1 MSIPKRHHYLPES
14 YLTRFTRKRTDQGE
28 LWIYDIKKREFRRQ
42 TPRNTGV
49 QGYYN
54 AVENEDGTRD
64 FGIEESFSRIESETA
79 TIINKIEARE
89 PIDEKE
95 RGDLGLFVAAQMM
108 RGPEFEED
116 VGKMMEGP
124 LRIAAQMSFATP
136 ERARQSL
143 EQFEKDTGKPLGA
156 SAEEMMEYLKRD
168 DYQLKLH
175 RNESL
180 RVMANLVGDT
190 AKRFIRMDWRFFHA
204 PADRTFIT
212 TDNPFVV
219 MAPDHWGKMPSW
231 YGFGYGTSGTRKV
244 MPLSD
249 KVCLVMFDP
258 GTAAEHGDLTE
269 AGVREI
275 NTHLAVEA
283 YRFVIAREEPLL
295 RSLVRSV
302 ERNEKR
308 CGSMWGGSKMKTS
321 LVPVDERQRHDFAPD

>member
-1 MSIPKRHHYLPES
+1 MSNPKRHHYLPES
-14 YLTRFTRKRTDQGE
+14 YLSRFTRERTDQGK
-28 LWIYDIKKREFRRQ
+28 LWIYDIKKREFREQ

-54 AVENEDGTRD
+54 AVEKEDGTRD

-79 TIINKIEARE
+79 TVINKIEARE
-89 PIDEKE
+89 PIDEKD
-95 RGDLGLFVAAQMM
+95 RGILGLFVAAQMM

-124 LRIAAQMSFATP
+124 LRMAAQISFATP

-168 DYQLKLH
+168 DYQLKFH

-180 RVMANLVGDT
+180 RVMTNLVGDT
-190 AKRFIRMDWRFFHA
+190 AKRFVRMDWRFFHA

-212 TDNPFVV
+212 TDSPFVV
-219 MAPDHWGKMPSW
+219 MAPDDWGDMPPW
-231 YGFGYGTSGTRKV
+231 NGFGYGTLGTRKL

-249 KVCLVMFDP
+249 KVCLIMFDP

-269 AGVREI
+269 AGVRTI

-283 YRFVIAREEPLL
+283 YRLVIAREEPLL

-308 CGSMWGGSKMKTS
+308 RGFKWGGSKVKTS
-321 LVPVDERQRHDFAPD
+321 

>member
-14 YLTRFTRKRTDQGE
+14 YLTRFTLERTDQGK
-28 LWIYDIKKREFRRQ
+28 LRIYDIKKREFREQ

-54 AVENEDGTRD
+54 AVEKEDGSRD
-64 FGIEESFSRIESETA
+64 FWIEESLSRIESETA
-79 TIINKIEARE
+79 AVINKIEARDS
-89 PIDEKE
+89 IDEKD
-95 RGDLGLFVAAQMM
+95 RGVLGLFVAAQMM

-124 LRIAAQMSFATP
+124 LRMAAQMSFATP

-143 EQFEKDTGKPLGA
+143 EQFEKDNGKPLGA

-168 DYQLKLH
+168 DYQLKFH

-190 AKRFIRMDWRFFHA
+190 AKRFVRMDWRFFHA

-212 TDNPFVV
+212 TDSPFVV
-219 MAPDHWGKMPSW
+219 MAPDDWGNMPPW
-231 YGFGYGTSGTRKV
+231 YGFGYGTLGTRKI

-258 GTAAEHGDLTE
+258 GTTAEHADLTE
-269 AGVREI
+269 VGVRTI

-283 YRFVIAREEPLL
+283 YRFVISREEPLL

-308 CGSMWGGSKMKTS
+308 HGFKWGGSKIKPS
-321 LVPVDERQRHDFAPD
+321 